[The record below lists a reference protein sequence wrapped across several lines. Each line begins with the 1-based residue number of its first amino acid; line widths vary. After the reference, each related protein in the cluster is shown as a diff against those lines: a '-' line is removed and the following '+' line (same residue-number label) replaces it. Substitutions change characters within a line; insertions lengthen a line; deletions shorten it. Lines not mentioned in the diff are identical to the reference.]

1 MESHRSTKTTQVG
14 LPSTVPL
21 NSVPSD
27 DSGQDDRSTSPD
39 PQLAPA
45 KAEAAQCGYVDG
57 RGHRCRMLVLSIDSD
72 LCAYHARRGRQA
84 ATAGLVACLND
95 RFGDA
100 ESIHGFLS
108 TLLKEVTLGHIPR
121 RDAVTLS
128 YICQTILNTHAA
140 GYREVR
146 FELEQQRVKAQP
158 AAKPVPKII
167 WDIPHPPYEPD
178 EPVEP
183 DSHNSTR

>member
-1 MESHRSTKTTQVG
+1 
-14 LPSTVPL
+14 
-21 NSVPSD
+21 
-27 DSGQDDRSTSPD
+27 
-39 PQLAPA
+39 
-45 KAEAAQCGYVDG
+45 
-57 RGHRCRMLVLSIDSD
+57 MLVLSIDSD